1 MKVVSGAFNFSRPAW
16 SDMLQRKFDSLAEM
30 RRGEELKRLEM
41 AGEIIALQF
50 QPRYKLCDRPK
61 ITYTADFRYRI
72 EDVEVIEDVKGGPIT
87 RDARTRIAW
96 AQTKYGITVHLIRM
110 RRGIWEQETL

>member
-16 SDMLQRKFDSLAEM
+16 SDMLQRQFDSLTEM

-41 AGEIIALQF
+41 AGEIMGLEF
-50 QPRYKLCDRPK
+50 QPRYKLCKAPK

-72 EDVEVIEDVKGGPIT
+72 EDVEIIEDVKGGPIT

-96 AQTKYGITVHLIRM
+96 AQQEHGITVRLIRM
-110 RRGIWEQETL
+110 RRGIWEQTTL

>member
-41 AGEIIALQF
+41 AGEIMALAF
-50 QPRYKLCDRPK
+50 QPRYELCKKPR
-61 ITYTADFRYRI
+61 ISYTADFRYRI
-72 EDVEVIEDVKGGPIT
+72 EDVEIIEDVKGGPIT

-96 AQTKYGITVHLIRM
+96 AQKEYGIIVHLIRM
-110 RRGIWEQETL
+110 RRGTWEQETL